1 VTPHAGGR
9 EGHDGLWALHLGSPL
24 GIPVR
29 IHFTFLLV
37 LVWFGFLNW
46 QRGGRPLLGVAF
58 IVLLF
63 TCVLLHEL
71 GHAMMAR
78 RFGVRTRQIVLYP
91 IGGVASLEGI
101 PSGAAELLIAIAGP
115 LVNVVLAGLLLIVKV
130 VFAIPWPV
138 SPQEMVTSGSL
149 MPLLLV
155 ANIALFLFNLV
166 PAFPMDGGRVL
177 RATLSF
183 FMTHEKATGIAA
195 LVGQGFAIL
204 FGGVGLLKGDFIL
217 VFIALFVFL
226 GAGQEAAFER
236 GRAAVSGRLARDAMV
251 TRFDTLAPQDSLGR
265 ATELLLATHQ
275 QDFPVVDAWGRVAG
289 ILGRSALLEG
299 LARLGQSGAVLEV
312 MRREPKVV
320 RPETPLDQVLP
331 LFQGDAGTPVLV
343 ADDEGL
349 RGIITLENLGELI
362 EVSRRLREG

>member
-1 VTPHAGGR
+1 
-9 EGHDGLWALHLGSPL
+9 
-24 GIPVR
+24 VR
-29 IHFTFLLV
+29 IHFTFLLL
-37 LVWFGFLNW
+37 LVWFGYLSW
-46 QRGGRPLLGVAF
+46 REGGQPLLGVAF
-58 IVLLF
+58 ILLLF

-71 GHAMMAR
+71 GHALMAR

-91 IGGVASLEGI
+91 IGGIASLEGM
-101 PSGAAELLIAIAGP
+101 PSGAAELLIAVAGP
-115 LVNVVLAGLLLIVKV
+115 LVNAALAGLLLVAQV
-130 VFAIPWPV
+130 GFAIPWPA
-138 SPQEMVTSGSL
+138 SAQDMVTGGSL
-149 MPLLLV
+149 VPRLLL
-155 ANIALFLFNLV
+155 ANVALFVFNLI

-183 FMTHEKATGIAA
+183 FMPHEKATGIAA
-195 LVGQGFAIL
+195 LVGQGIAIL
-204 FGGVGLLKGDFIL
+204 FGALGLFGGNVLL

-236 GRAAVSGRLARDAMV
+236 GRAAVSGRRARDAMV
-251 TRFDTLAPQDSLGR
+251 TRFDTLAPQDTLGR

-320 RPETPLDQVLP
+320 PPDTPLDEVLP

-362 EVSRRLREG
+362 EVARRLRDA